1 MKGKRPGDQA
11 RISHQPPAAAV
22 DTGMS
27 TALRSVGLLA
37 VALTT
42 APVPSVA
49 TPCIHT
55 RLRRLATEPGEK
67 FGPVLG
73 GQAVIEGVMMKG
85 TERFAVAVRK
95 ASGEIRVKEF
105 PIAPSPGRERVSRLP
120 LIRGVVTMG
129 AMLVI
134 GYRALRYSAD
144 EAMEDAEAAD
154 RGSRAAP
161 RAEQGKRGSA
171 LAMAGAL
178 ALALLLG
185 IGLFFL
191 LPLLAARGVA
201 GLLPALSGRMAFN
214 LVDGLLRV
222 LAFVGYVAAIAVMN
236 DIRRIFQYHGAEHKV
251 VNAYERKAELTPASV
266 AAHSNLHPRCGTSF
280 LLFVMVISVAVFSLI
295 PHDSSLAAK
304 ALMRILLLSA
314 IAGISYEALRL
325 SARRSGS
332 AVFRALVAPG
342 MLLQR
347 LTTREPDLS
356 QIEVAIASF
365 RRVVPAAEVEA
376 CLVG

>member
-1 MKGKRPGDQA
+1 VTGKRQ
-11 RISHQPPAAAV
+11 
-22 DTGMS
+22 
-27 TALRSVGLLA
+27 
-37 VALTT
+37 
-42 APVPSVA
+42 
-49 TPCIHT
+49 
-55 RLRRLATEPGEK
+55 E
-67 FGPVLG
+67 PVLG

-95 ASGEIRVKEF
+95 ASGEIRVKDF
-105 PIAPSPGRERVSRLP
+105 PIAASPARERMSRLP
-120 LIRGVVTMG
+120 VLRGIVTMA

-144 EAMEDAEAAD
+144 EAIEDAEAAD
-154 RGSRAAP
+154 RGQTAGPGAA
-161 RAEQGKRGSA
+161 AEKGGGG

-178 ALALLLG
+178 GLALLLG

-191 LPLLAARGVA
+191 LPLLAARGIA
-201 GLLPALSGRMAFN
+201 ALLPPLSGRMAFN
-214 LVDGLLRV
+214 LVDGFLRV
-222 LAFVGYVAAIAVMN
+222 LAFVGYVAGISAMK

-251 VNAYERKAELTPASV
+251 VNAYERKAGLAPAAV
-266 AAHSNLHPRCGTSF
+266 ALQSNLHPRCGTSF
-280 LLFVMVISVAVFSLI
+280 LLFVMAVSVVVFSLI
-295 PHDSSLAAK
+295 PHDSSLTAK
-304 ALMRILLLSA
+304 ALMRILLLPA

-325 SARRSGS
+325 SARRSRS
-332 AVFRALVAPG
+332 PVFRALVAPG

-365 RRVVPAAEVEA
+365 RRVVPSNDAEA